1 MAAALT
7 GSYATADTA
16 DTEQRKKRVESAAR
30 RRRPSPSVSLW
41 LCDKSGQQLF
51 DHISMNVRQ
60 PEISS
65 LETVG
70 QFRVIESEQMQDGCV
85 QVVDMRGVA
94 GHVETELVGL
104 AISGARF
111 DAAAREPQ

>member
-1 MAAALT
+1 
-7 GSYATADTA
+7 
-16 DTEQRKKRVESAAR
+16 
-30 RRRPSPSVSLW
+30 
-41 LCDKSGQQLF
+41 
-51 DHISMNVRQ
+51 MNVRQ

-70 QFRVIESEQMQDGCV
+70 QFRVIESEQMQDGRV

-104 AISGARF
+104 AISDALF
-111 DAAAREPQ
+111 DAAAREPQRESLVVMISTQAAARVRVAFDHRRATEFPAPNDDRIVEQSEPL